1 MNTPALRIGA
11 FGTGNLGDDL
21 MLQSILLREPAS
33 RVVAYGP
40 PRLREPVQ
48 FISYNRFMDS
58 PETFFP
64 GCSAVRFGG
73 GSLFWSEENLIAML
87 VIAQRA
93 KLAGLRVSLN
103 KVGLQ
108 GFERNERYSRLLLSI
123 VDEVTVRESHSEAVA
138 RYLGRNDV
146 VRERD
151 YAFDLFPEEPVPA
164 NTKNDIPVVGV
175 NFSDIRLSSSNPDDA
190 GFKNHIAGIFSEI
203 ARRFEGA
210 LRFTYIPFCNHQSY
224 EPENDMRA
232 ADVLWNDSKGKI
244 SYVEDVVTTDDLVD
258 RVRGVDALLGF
269 RFHMFV
275 LGFALGKPVVP
286 FVESHNRLGKYGAI
300 ARDHNCEPILY
311 TGASQGFIVS
321 QVEAR
326 LTRLF
331 GAKTP
336 GDSTLPGNREIAS
349 A

>member
-1 MNTPALRIGA
+1 VNTPALRIGA

-40 PRLREPVQ
+40 PRFRKPVH

-93 KLAGLRVSLN
+93 KLAGLAVSLN

-164 NTKNDIPVVGV
+164 TTKNDIPVVGI
-175 NFSDIRLSSSNPDDA
+175 NFSDIRLSSSNPEDA

-210 LRFTYIPFCNHQSY
+210 LRFKYIPFCNHQSY

-258 RVRGVDALLGF
+258 RVREVDALLGF

-286 FVESHNRLGKYGAI
+286 FVESHSRLGKYGAI

-331 GAKTP
+331 GATTP
-336 GDSTLPGNREIAS
+336 GDGTSPGNQDIVLE
-349 A
+349 